1 MLANLRLSRLLLIMS
16 LTLDKTSK
24 FGSFLALNFVLK
36 NNSYAK
42 ENGVEIE
49 EDENR

>member
-1 MLANLRLSRLLLIMS
+1 MPLV
-16 LTLDKTSK
+16 LDKASK
-24 FGSFLALNFVLK
+24 FGSFLALNLILK